1 MSAWLA
7 ALVVAIH
14 LAFVWFV
21 VAGAWLAL
29 RWPRVIWLHVPA
41 VAWAVWIEWTGRIC
55 PLTPL
60 ENDLRAR
67 AGLAPYEG
75 DFIARWVFPLLY
87 PDGLTR
93 DVQVAL
99 GAAALVLNA
108 GIYAW
113 LLARRQRGRARSRMV

>member
-21 VAGAWLAL
+21 VAGACLAL
-29 RWPRVIWLHVPA
+29 RWPRVIWLHIPA
-41 VAWAVWIEWTGRIC
+41 VVWAVWIEWTGRIC

-60 ENDLRAR
+60 ENHLRAR
-67 AGLAPYEG
+67 AGLARYEG

-93 DVQVAL
+93 EVQVAL

-113 LLARRQRGRARSRMV
+113 LLSRRRRGRARSRMV

>member
-14 LAFVWFV
+14 VAFVWFV

-29 RWPRVIWLHVPA
+29 RWPRVIWLHIPA
-41 VAWAVWIEWTGRIC
+41 VVWAVWIEWTGRIC

-67 AGLAPYEG
+67 AGLARYEG

-93 DVQVAL
+93 EVQVAL

-113 LLARRQRGRARSRMV
+113 LLSRRRRGRARSRMV